1 MKCETNKSPLALLG
15 NLRNPARTQI
25 QNVKRTCM
33 KVNLHGK
40 VVLQFAH
47 KNH

>member
-25 QNVKRTCM
+25 QNSKCETNM
-33 KVNLHGK
+33 HESE
-40 VVLQFAH
+40 FAW
-47 KNH
+47 KSCSTVCT